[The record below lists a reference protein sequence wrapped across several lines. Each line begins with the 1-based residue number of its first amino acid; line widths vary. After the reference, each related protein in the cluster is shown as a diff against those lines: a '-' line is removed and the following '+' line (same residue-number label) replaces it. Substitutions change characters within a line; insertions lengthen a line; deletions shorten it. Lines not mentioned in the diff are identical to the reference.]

1 MDGHQYEQKCAQY
14 LREQG
19 YTNVTV
25 TRGSGDQGVD
35 ITAMKDGKKHA
46 IQCKYYEGNVGN
58 KAIQEV
64 YAGAAFYNCSVAM
77 VITNSFFTKSAK
89 ELAKKLK
96 VILVEDI
103 NAIKLMESSRTAKPK
118 EETKLA
124 KKAPTEEE
132 RLEKRYQDT
141 VKRFPGNPKLDSEI
155 SQYVWRKQSEIDA
168 IFHQYEQE
176 LSSVSSGLGILF
188 GNSSNSYINSENPKE
203 TVEKNFL
210 RNLQAKL
217 KEIDHYSRKC
227 FSSGIS
233 EPSAQQLIDL
243 IVNASERGE
252 DCHLGYISFNHL
264 FDYIHTWRCIDHCLP
279 SKLEGPDAQSV
290 RQEITLFQQDMAQLQ
305 QEQIKELMQRI
316 DKRESTLST
325 LTREINQKKDE
336 INSYKRKIEGKQA
349 AQKAALDPIIQQLE
363 IIAKQIEDANEAK
376 KRLEQERKSQPL
388 LAFKQKSALRKE
400 VEECN
405 AKIDFLKEEER
416 NYEQQKADTVDKHSK
431 QIEKLQNAMNT
442 AESNRQQAAVQI
454 SELQKDIRE
463 HISEKQLKQR
473 NSELQK
479 TQQIINEL
487 EARIKIL
494 RLNHMRMIKNRNTKF
509 SEFDKLFESRDNRR

>member
-46 IQCKYYEGNVGN
+46 IQCKYYEGSVGN

-103 NAIKLMESSRTAKPK
+103 NAIKLMASSRTAKIKEAPK
-118 EETKLA
+118 SA
-124 KKAPTEEE
+124 QQVPSEEE

-141 VKRFPGNPKLDSEI
+141 VKLFPGNPQLDSEI
-155 SQYVWRKQSEIDA
+155 SQYVRRKQSEIDS

-176 LSSVSSGLGILF
+176 RNSASSGFGILF
-188 GNSSNSYINSENPKE
+188 DNSPNSYINKANSDE
-203 TVEKNFL
+203 VAKN
-210 RNLQAKL
+210 NLKGKLLASL
-217 KEIDHYSRKC
+217 KEIDRYSRKC
-227 FSSGIS
+227 FNAGIS
-233 EPSAQQLIDL
+233 ESSAQQLIDL
-243 IVNASERGE
+243 VVNASQKGIK
-252 DCHLGYISFNHL
+252 CCYSGKLH
-264 FDYIHTWRCIDHCLP
+264 DYMYDWRDIADCLP
-279 SKLEGPDAQSV
+279 SKLEGPDAKNIHKEIDFHKDMV
-290 RQEITLFQQDMAQLQ
+290 RLQEEQL
-305 QEQIKELMQRI
+305 KELMQRI
-316 DKRESTLST
+316 EKRGTTLSV
-325 LTREINQKKDE
+325 LTSEINQQKDE

-349 AQKAALDPIIQQLE
+349 TQKAALDPIIQQLDL
-363 IIAKQIEDANEAK
+363 IAKQIAEKNEAK
-376 KRLEQERKSQPL
+376 NRLEQERKSQPL
-388 LAFKQKSALRKE
+388 LAFKQKSALRNNI
-400 VEECN
+400 EECN
-405 AKIDFLKEEER
+405 VQIDSLKKEEHS
-416 NYEQQKADTVDKHSK
+416 YEQRKADTVDKHSK
-431 QIEKLQNAMNT
+431 QIEKLQSAMNT
-442 AESNRQQAAVQI
+442 AELNRQQTAAQI

-487 EARIKIL
+487 EASIKIL

-509 SEFDKLFESRDNRR
+509 SRFDKLFESRDNRR